1 MTSALNNFDMDL
13 KNLFSEAPI
22 KFIVDQQTMINLRI
36 LVEVIGSNNL
46 MLTPDA
52 HSTMGSLKESFNKDK
67 HRSLEMLEKQLLKE
81 NLIGLLK
88 FFNSDNSFVTDEMAI
103 NKIEMVN
110 SSYLESHPEFSWPS

>member
-52 HSTMGSLKESFNKDK
+52 HSTMGSLKQSFNKDK